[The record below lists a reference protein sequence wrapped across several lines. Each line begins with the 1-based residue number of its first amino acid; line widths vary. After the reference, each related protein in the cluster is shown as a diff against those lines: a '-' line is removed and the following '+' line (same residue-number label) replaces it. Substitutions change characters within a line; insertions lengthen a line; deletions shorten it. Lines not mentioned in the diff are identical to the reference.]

1 MQGLQLDVSHY
12 NVSVTIK
19 MYVGHPNGTPS
30 RRIRIMGRAK
40 IAVRRSS
47 SPAPGSVNDR
57 EAKKKRSGNKTSG
70 QGLMAGLRERK
81 KARLRQQIVE
91 TALHLFRQ
99 RGYENTRIDDIVQTL
114 EISQPTFFRYF
125 PSRTG
130 ALREVAR
137 RACARQAESLRSEL
151 AVKAPTEQRLRRF
164 YETLGNV
171 SEVGRP
177 LWQAVILAGAMDP
190 VRSPELRGA
199 EAATV
204 RLLREI
210 IAEGQKN
217 GEVTVDFPIVHLA
230 EFMEGLFNPVV
241 RQWAVDLT
249 GPHKLTE
256 RVHNAV
262 EFFLRGARP

>member
-1 MQGLQLDVSHY
+1 V
-12 NVSVTIK
+12 
-19 MYVGHPNGTPS
+19 
-30 RRIRIMGRAK
+30 RRAK
-40 IAVRRSS
+40 TPRRRPTAPRRVNESGGTKKRRSH
-47 SPAPGSVNDR
+47 PT
-57 EAKKKRSGNKTSG
+57 SGNQPIS
-70 QGLMAGLRERK
+70 GLRERK

-99 RGYENTRIDDIVQTL
+99 RGYENTRIDDIVHTL

-125 PSRTG
+125 PSKD
-130 ALREVAR
+130 AVLREVGR
-137 RACARQAESLRSEL
+137 RAFARQAESLKAEL
-151 AVKAPTEQRLRRF
+151 SIKATTEQRLRRF

-171 SEVGRP
+171 TEVGRP

-204 RLLREI
+204 SLLREI

-217 GEVTVDFPIVHLA
+217 GEITCDFPVVHLA
-230 EFMEGLFNPVV
+230 EFMEGLFNTVV

-256 RVHNAV
+256 RVRNAV
-262 EFFLRGARP
+262 EFFLRGAKP